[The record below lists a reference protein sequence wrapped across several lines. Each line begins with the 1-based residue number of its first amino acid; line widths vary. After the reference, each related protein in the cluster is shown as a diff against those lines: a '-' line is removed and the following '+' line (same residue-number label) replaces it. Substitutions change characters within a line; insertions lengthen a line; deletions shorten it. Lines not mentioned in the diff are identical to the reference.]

1 MSKYFVLVALFLVGT
16 SCGAPDTISAPPS
29 TTAAAVST
37 TVAPTT
43 TVPPTT
49 TAAPTTTVPPT
60 TTAAPTTTTTTTLPP
75 QAPTIAELLALDR
88 PLNIAHAGGDQD
100 YPHSTMYAFSQAVA
114 AGADMLEMDVRIT
127 ADGVLV
133 VHHDNT
139 AEGTTG
145 MSGSITQTTLA
156 SGSVK
161 TVADLSLEELQV
173 LDNAYWWSPTCWP
186 CRELNDD
193 QYPFRGVRTG
203 EVAPPE
209 GFTADDFRI
218 ETFRSIA
225 EAFPGLPLDIEIK
238 DEGALASQAIDALIA
253 ILDDL
258 DRRDSVVVVSFS
270 SDIVA
275 EFKAAA
281 PDVATSPGTDE
292 LVAWVLGGEPLVG
305 HLVVQVPPF
314 YGDIEVLTESFFD
327 AANLAAVEVWVWT
340 SETTQEAADF
350 YAEMLTIGVDGIIT
364 GRPEVTAKA
373 IADAQ

>member
-1 MSKYFVLVALFLVGT
+1 MSKYFVLLSFLLVGV
-16 SCGAPDTISAPPS
+16 SCGSESTSSNATQTTASTTAPPS
-29 TTAAAVST
+29 
-37 TVAPTT
+37 
-43 TVPPTT
+43 T
-49 TAAPTTTVPPT
+49 TAAPTTTV
-60 TTAAPTTTTTTTLPP
+60 APTTTLPP
-75 QAPTIAELLALDR
+75 RPPTIVELLALDR

-100 YPHSTMYAFSQAVA
+100 YPHSTMYAFTQAVA

-133 VHHDNT
+133 VHHDAT

-145 MSGSITQTTLA
+145 MSGTITQTTLA
-156 SGSVK
+156 DGSIK
-161 TVADLSLEELQV
+161 TVADLTLDQLQA

-186 CRELNDD
+186 CRELDDD
-193 QYPFRGVRTG
+193 QYPFRGVRSS

-209 GFTADDFRI
+209 GYTADDFRI
-218 ETFRSIA
+218 ETLRTIA
-225 EAFPGLPLDIEIK
+225 EAFPGMPLDIEIK
-238 DEGALASQAIDALIA
+238 DEGGLATQAIDALITV
-253 ILDDL
+253 LDDL
-258 DRRDSVVVVSFS
+258 GRRDSVIVASFS
-270 SDIVA
+270 SDIIA

-327 AANLAAVEVWVWT
+327 AANLAPVEVWVWT